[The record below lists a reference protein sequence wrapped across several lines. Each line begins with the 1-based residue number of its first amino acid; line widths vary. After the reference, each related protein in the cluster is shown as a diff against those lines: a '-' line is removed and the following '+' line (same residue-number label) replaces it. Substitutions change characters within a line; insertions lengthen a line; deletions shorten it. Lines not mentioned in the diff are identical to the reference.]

1 MKKILL
7 FIRRINWEVT
17 KKMALQED
25 ITNALKELRK
35 ENVRKFDQSV
45 DLIINLQKF
54 DIKRSAVNLFAFV
67 PNKIKEKK
75 IAAFLEGQSDLI
87 DTITK
92 EDFKKYNDKKVL
104 KKLVEKY
111 DFFIAQASVMPKVA
125 TTFGRVLGPTGKM
138 PSPQLGIILNA
149 DEKTIN
155 ELKEKINSS
164 IKIRAKESSI
174 KLAIGKQSM
183 KDEAIIE
190 NVMSIFNGVLK
201 ELPRNMENIKNVELK
216 FTMTKPIKIK
226 VR

>member
-1 MKKILL
+1 
-7 FIRRINWEVT
+7 
-17 KKMALQED
+17 MALQEGSS
-25 ITNALKELRK
+25 NALKELRK

-67 PNKIKEKK
+67 PNQIKEKK

-138 PSPQLGIILNA
+138 PSPQLGIILNP

-164 IKIRAKESSI
+164 VKIRAKESSI

-183 KDEAIIE
+183 KDEAIVE
-190 NVMSIFNGVLK
+190 NVMSIFNAVLK
-201 ELPRNMENIKNVELK
+201 ELPRNMENVKNVELK

>member
-1 MKKILL
+1 M
-7 FIRRINWEVT
+7 NWEVT

-67 PNKIKEKK
+67 PNQIKEKK

-138 PSPQLGIILNA
+138 PSPQLGIILNP

-164 IKIRAKESSI
+164 VKIRAKESSI

-183 KDEAIIE
+183 KDEAIVE
-190 NVMSIFNGVLK
+190 NVMSIFNAVLK
-201 ELPRNMENIKNVELK
+201 ELPRNMENVKNVELK

>member
-25 ITNALKELRK
+25 VTNALKELRK

>member
-1 MKKILL
+1 M
-7 FIRRINWEVT
+7 NWEVT

>member
-25 ITNALKELRK
+25 VTNALKELRK

-67 PNKIKEKK
+67 PNQIKEKK

-138 PSPQLGIILNA
+138 PSPQLGIILNP

-164 IKIRAKESSI
+164 VKIRAKESSI

-183 KDEAIIE
+183 KDEAIVE
-190 NVMSIFNGVLK
+190 NVMSIFNAVLK
-201 ELPRNMENIKNVELK
+201 ELPRNMENVKNVELK

>member
-1 MKKILL
+1 M
-7 FIRRINWEVT
+7 NWEVT

-190 NVMSIFNGVLK
+190 NVMSIFNGVVKCL
-201 ELPRNMENIKNVELK
+201 LHN
-216 FTMTKPIKIK
+216 
-226 VR
+226 

>member
-1 MKKILL
+1 
-7 FIRRINWEVT
+7 
-17 KKMALQED
+17 MALQED

-138 PSPQLGIILNA
+138 PSPQLGIILNP

-164 IKIRAKESSI
+164 VKIRAKESSI

-183 KDEAIIE
+183 KDEAIVE
-190 NVMSIFNGVLK
+190 NVMSIFNAVLK
-201 ELPRNMENIKNVELK
+201 ELPRNMENVKNVELK

>member
-1 MKKILL
+1 M
-7 FIRRINWEVT
+7 NWEVT

-25 ITNALKELRK
+25 ITNALKEL
-35 ENVRKFDQSV
+35 
-45 DLIINLQKF
+45 
-54 DIKRSAVNLFAFV
+54 
-67 PNKIKEKK
+67 
-75 IAAFLEGQSDLI
+75 
-87 DTITK
+87 TK

-183 KDEAIIE
+183 QDEAIIE

>member
-1 MKKILL
+1 M
-7 FIRRINWEVT
+7 NWEVT

-138 PSPQLGIILNA
+138 PSPQLGIILNP

-164 IKIRAKESSI
+164 VKIRAKESSI

-183 KDEAIIE
+183 KDEAIVE
-190 NVMSIFNGVLK
+190 NVMSIFNAVLK
-201 ELPRNMENIKNVELK
+201 ELPRNMENVKNVELK

>member
-1 MKKILL
+1 
-7 FIRRINWEVT
+7 
-17 KKMALQED
+17 MALQED